1 MAHKVFVSYK
11 FSDAAKTRDD
21 IITAL
26 KGQGTYYKGEYGYVA
41 LDLADSSLKRYLSD
55 KIFDS
60 TVTVVIIS
68 PNINQSKWVPWEI
81 QYSLERQTRSDRT
94 SKRNG
99 IVCVIQ
105 ATTDYN
111 SVKGNGAWPFEYNK
125 NSNWAYRQFEKGKD
139 LRPECIPT
147 IIKRN
152 MQDSFNSPDYRG
164 YLFYDESNIDRKDYC
179 VVVAEST
186 FLKNP
191 NKYIDEAFSRAYDDS
206 YITVT
211 R

>member
-11 FSDAAKTRDD
+11 FSDAAETRDK

-26 KGQGTYYKGEYGYVA
+26 HGQGTYYKGEYGYVA
-41 LDLADSSLKRYLSD
+41 LDLADRSLKQYLSD
-55 KIFDS
+55 KLYDS
-60 TVTVVIIS
+60 TVTVVVIS

-81 QYSLERQTRSDRT
+81 QYSLERHTRNGRT

-105 ATTDYN
+105 ANDDLN
-111 SVKGNGAWPFEYNK
+111 SLKASVGWTKQYNK
-125 NSNWAYRQFEKGKD
+125 NSNWAYRLFEKGKD
-139 LRPECIPT
+139 LRPEYIPN

-152 MQDSFNSPDYRG
+152 MKDSFEEPNYRG
-164 YLFYDESNIDRKDYC
+164 YLQDDESNLDRKDYC
-179 VVVAEST
+179 IVVAEST
-186 FLKNP
+186 FIRNP
-191 NKYIDEAFSRAYDDS
+191 SKYIDEAYKRANDDS
-206 YITVT
+206 YETVT

>member
-1 MAHKVFVSYK
+1 MGHKVFVSYK
-11 FSDAAKTRDD
+11 FSDSADTRDK

-26 KGQGTYYKGEYGYVA
+26 KGQGNYYKGEYGYVA
-41 LDLADSSLKRYLSD
+41 LELADSSLKKYLSD
-55 KIFDS
+55 KLFDS
-60 TVTVVIIS
+60 TVTVVVIS

-81 QYSLERQTRSDRT
+81 QYSLERQTRSGRT

-105 ATTDYN
+105 ATTDY
-111 SVKGNGAWPFEYNK
+111 SSPKATIGWQDQYNK

-139 LRPECIPT
+139 LRPECIPP

-152 MQDSFNSPDYRG
+152 MKDSFKEANYRG
-164 YLFYDESNIDRKDYC
+164 FLLEDESNTDRRDYC

-186 FLKNP
+186 FLKAP
-191 NKYIDEAFSRAYDDS
+191 IKYIDEAYARANDYA
-206 YITVT
+206 YETET